1 MNATLRAICAA
12 ASIVLSASVAAA
24 DESWPVA
31 GEHDGRG
38 PFRGVLTVPGD
49 AADREVELRLVRRFA
64 RDLSIEELVG
74 RGRRRGGVVEGSV
87 RRVVGAAELVA
98 SADGAPTAAESF
110 RLELEGADQP
120 RWTLRLLR
128 GRGVVATA
136 KGKREELADLTGPA
150 TRWKRFE
157 GVAFLKAPEDA
168 TDIHASD
175 PRQGQLGD
183 CYLIA
188 AMISLANND
197 RGRERLR
204 GLIVETTPG
213 SFTVSLK
220 GEGQFLIRP
229 DERTD
234 ERVDPRLRFDDKV
247 AVDARLPVG
256 PGGDLVFCQEAD
268 RVERDGAT
276 LLELW
281 PNLIERAYAQSAGG
295 YLGIKSGWPGDVYRI
310 VGGSVTR
317 HKAAGMTDAE
327 LERVLAEAA
336 ASGAA
341 VCISSGVDTGATG
354 PELNVVADHS
364 YALLEVKD
372 TDGGKRY
379 VLYNPWGSS
388 HPRRPLTAAELRAL
402 GATIEVCGM

>member
-1 MNATLRAICAA
+1 MTFALRTLC
-12 ASIVLSASVAAA
+12 VAACVALSGAVARA

-49 AADREVELRLVRRFA
+49 AGDREVELRLVRRFE
-64 RDLSIEELVG
+64 RDLAIEELTG
-74 RGRRRGGVVEGSV
+74 RGRRRGGVVEGTL

-98 SADGAPTAAESF
+98 SPDGSPPAAESF

-150 TRWKRFE
+150 TRWRRFE
-157 GVAFLKAPEDA
+157 GVPFLKAPEDA
-168 TDIHASD
+168 TDIHPSD

-188 AMISLANND
+188 AMISLANNEV
-197 RGRERLR
+197 GRERLR
-204 GLIVETTPG
+204 ALIVETAPG
-213 SFTVSLK
+213 TFTITLK

-229 DERTD
+229 QERTD
-234 ERVDPRLRFDDKV
+234 EKVDPRLRFDDKV

-256 PGGDLVFCQEAD
+256 PGGDLVFCGKAD
-268 RVERDGAT
+268 QVERDGVT

-310 VGGSVTR
+310 VGGAVTR
-317 HKAAGMTDAE
+317 HKAATMSDAE
-327 LERVLAEAA
+327 VERVLADAA

-341 VCISSGVDTGATG
+341 VCVSSGVDTGTTG

-364 YALLEVKD
+364 YALLAVKD

-379 VLYNPWGSS
+379 VLANPWGSS

-402 GATIEVCGM
+402 GATIEVCRM